1 MESPEFT
8 KTRGYIHGA
17 QASPDVVSHDLLAV
31 PRSECYVTLGVWS
44 VVLDFSLGGVLLL
57 LCPRD

>member
-57 LCPRD
+57 